1 MKYGIAIFSIMICA
15 AASAQSLLRRNVA
28 PAAARPATAQNATTT
43 ENAGGAVE
51 SGGRSIEFNG
61 APIEMV
67 FKVYG
72 ELVDKT
78 ILKDPQ
84 TPTATITLQP
94 RQGQELS
101 DQDKIEAIEAVLEM
115 NGVHFEPYGEKFLR
129 AVPGKNA
136 RKMGIPLIMDSEV
149 ELGESEKVISLMFPF
164 KNIALEEAQKALEG
178 IKSDKGVLNV
188 FERTGKILVTD
199 TESNV
204 KRMREIAREID
215 ISTPITENVFVRQI
229 VNASASD
236 IKVALEA
243 IVQESQKELEKQGA
257 QANTSAPARPV
268 QPRTLLGRN
277 NRNQPE
283 PAAPVANES
292 FVTSL
297 SDADRGMIRGKVLI
311 LADERSNK
319 LVIVTSQANMD
330 FFDRVIKELDI
341 ETTPDVKVEV
351 IRLKYADAED
361 VADMINDLIGNAAS
375 SKSSSKSNQNQA
387 AKSGGAN
394 TKSNLSTGTSTA
406 AKPSVNQR
414 SGESKAGELSKDN
427 VTVLADKRI
436 NGIIVMARAI
446 DMPVLHSIIEAMD
459 VKLAQVLIETCIV
472 EVNLEDT
479 IKTGIDWVH
488 QISAGT
494 PSQIREGLAGGGGST
509 TTGGLLKDVAHYGID
524 ADTVIPFGGPAG
536 IGYYALSK
544 QLNLGAVIE
553 ASKSDNRTKYL
564 ASPVV
569 MTVDNKE
576 ATIEATQ
583 MRYLLTGFTSS
594 GTSYSTIAV
603 PNYEQKQIGITIK
616 TTPKINPNGT
626 VMLEIEEEYSQL
638 GAKQQIQTSGGL
650 GTSGEGG
657 EKAGLISVDV
667 DTTITRKMSA
677 DIALENRQTV
687 ILGGLTET
695 SIAKVDAGIPILKD
709 IPIIGRYLFGKTED
723 SELRKELLVFM
734 TPYVLNDGNEAQAE
748 AIRRKAAFSES
759 GVWNDHGWSESPLAD
774 PVSAQELLR
783 RKREEWEKQDEEF
796 KAAQEVDE
804 ANAERAEEL
813 KERAEKLSAER
824 AGEAKKLIDR
834 INAEEAAKAEKRAE
848 AERAAHQESEN
859 LLDLL

>member
-28 PAAARPATAQNATTT
+28 PAAPRPATAQNATTT

-236 IKVALEA
+236 IKIALEA

-257 QANTSAPARPV
+257 QANTSAAARPV

-277 NRNQPE
+277 NQNQPA
-283 PAAPVANES
+283 PAPAANES
-292 FVTSL
+292 FVTAL

-406 AKPSVNQR
+406 ARPSVNQR

-446 DMPVLHSIIEAMD
+446 DMPVLHSIIDAMD
-459 VKLAQVLIETCIV
+459 VKLAQVLIETCII
-472 EVNLEDT
+472 EVTLSDT

-488 QISAGT
+488 RFGDSRYNSAV
-494 PSQIREGLAGGGGST
+494 SGGGGETSL
-509 TTGGLLKDVAHYGID
+509 GDALAKVVASGVSGSSIPSGAGLNYFI
-524 ADTVIPFGGPAG
+524 
-536 IGYYALSK
+536 LSDK
-544 QLNLGAVIE
+544 LNLGAVIE
-553 ASKSDNRTKYL
+553 ASKSDSHTKYL
-564 ASPVV
+564 ASPVI

-626 VMLEIEEEYSQL
+626 VMLEVEEEYSQIVEN
-638 GAKQQIQTSGGL
+638 GQQITTNTGMSGEDGQGGGL
-650 GTSGEGG
+650 
-657 EKAGLISVDV
+657 KPVNV

-677 DIALENRQTV
+677 DISLENHQTV

-695 SIAKVDAGIPILKD
+695 KIVAADAGIPILKD
-709 IPIIGRYLFGKTED
+709 IPIIGRYLFGKTVDNE
-723 SELRKELLVFM
+723 ERKELLVFM

-748 AIRRKAAFSES
+748 AIRRKAALSDS
-759 GVWNDHGWSESPLAD
+759 SAWDDHGWSESALAD

-783 RKREEWEKQDEEF
+783 RKREEWEKQDAEF

-848 AERAAHQESEN
+848 AERAAHQESMN
-859 LLDLL
+859 LLELL